1 LARYFRNVQGRALG
15 YSFYPALVNTKNQS
29 RLKLFC
35 KKQFLTSITSFNLE
49 EGYYCVH
56 RKFHEKGRKRKMT
69 ENSSKELQSKS
80 SDIWPTEKERRSHE
94 RYSPPAV
101 VELKGEAFN
110 FVLQDISI
118 GGFAFL
124 TNEKFSN
131 RQTLL
136 VSLGKL
142 KQVQAEVIHQRN
154 VVFDPVFI
162 KNRYAIHC
170 RFMTPILESDINNLF
185 KNIAGF
191 NITFL

>member
-1 LARYFRNVQGRALG
+1 
-15 YSFYPALVNTKNQS
+15 
-29 RLKLFC
+29 
-35 KKQFLTSITSFNLE
+35 
-49 EGYYCVH
+49 
-56 RKFHEKGRKRKMT
+56 MT
-69 ENSSKELQSKS
+69 ENSSKEQQSKS

-124 TNEKFSN
+124 TDEKLSN
-131 RQTLL
+131 RQKFLI
-136 VSLGKL
+136 SLGES
-142 KQVQAEVIHQRN
+142 KQVQSEVIHQRG

-170 RFMTPILESDINNLF
+170 RFMTPILESDITNLF
-185 KNIAGF
+185 ESITDF
-191 NITFL
+191 NITLL

>member
-1 LARYFRNVQGRALG
+1 M
-15 YSFYPALVNTKNQS
+15 K
-29 RLKLFC
+29 
-35 KKQFLTSITSFNLE
+35 
-49 EGYYCVH
+49 
-56 RKFHEKGRKRKMT
+56 

-162 KNRYAIHC
+162 KNRYSIHC

>member
-1 LARYFRNVQGRALG
+1 
-15 YSFYPALVNTKNQS
+15 
-29 RLKLFC
+29 
-35 KKQFLTSITSFNLE
+35 
-49 EGYYCVH
+49 
-56 RKFHEKGRKRKMT
+56 MT
-69 ENSSKELQSKS
+69 ENSSKEQQSKS

-124 TNEKFSN
+124 TEEKLSN
-131 RQTLL
+131 RQKFLI
-136 VSLGKL
+136 SLGES
-142 KQVQAEVIHQRN
+142 KQVQSEVIHQRG

-170 RFMTPILESDINNLF
+170 RFMTPILESDITNLF
-185 KNIAGF
+185 ESITDF
-191 NITFL
+191 NITLL

>member
-1 LARYFRNVQGRALG
+1 
-15 YSFYPALVNTKNQS
+15 
-29 RLKLFC
+29 
-35 KKQFLTSITSFNLE
+35 
-49 EGYYCVH
+49 
-56 RKFHEKGRKRKMT
+56 MT
-69 ENSSKELQSKS
+69 ENSSKEQQSKS

-124 TNEKFSN
+124 TEEKLSN
-131 RQTLL
+131 RQKFLI
-136 VSLGKL
+136 SLGES
-142 KQVQAEVIHQRN
+142 KQVQSEVIHQRG

-170 RFMTPILESDINNLF
+170 RFMTPIRESDITNLF
-185 KNIAGF
+185 ESITDF
-191 NITFL
+191 NITLL